1 MRNRAADARFPLKRP
16 LILQEVSMRKT
27 PLAALA
33 AALAI
38 TLIGGA
44 FAQSVPGAALP
55 DAGDRTHDDSA
66 GGSPRLE
73 RGPEGKIIAPPAT
86 GPAERGTREGAE
98 RPSDLTN
105 PQQAPTGE
113 SVGSEA
119 LIRAMLEKQG
129 YSNVQNIRKE
139 GDAYIATATKG
150 GESVDVRVDPQL
162 GQIQEHGG

>member
-1 MRNRAADARFPLKRP
+1 
-16 LILQEVSMRKT
+16 MRKT

-33 AALAI
+33 AALVM
-38 TLIGGA
+38 TLAGGA
-44 FAQSVPGAALP
+44 VAQPAPGAAAP
-55 DAGDRTHDDSA
+55 GAGDRTHDESA

-73 RGPEGKIIAPPAT
+73 RGPDGQIIDPPAT
-86 GPAERGTREGAE
+86 APAERGTREGAE

-113 SVGSEA
+113 SVASEA
-119 LIRAMLEKQG
+119 RIRAMLEKQG

-139 GDAYIATATKG
+139 GDAYVATATKG
-150 GESVDVRVDPQL
+150 GESVDVRIDPQL